1 MNWTILGLLAGGITS
16 MGFIPQLVRGFRTKK
31 LDDVSY
37 YMPLVLIVGM
47 SLWLL
52 YGIIKKDLS
61 IIVANFIGVG
71 CNITLLTMK
80 RIYQKITV
88 SVKNSKF

>member
-1 MNWTILGLLAGGITS
+1 MGLLAGAITS

-37 YMPLVLIVGM
+37 YMPLVLIIGM
-47 SLWLL
+47 SLWLF
-52 YGIIKKDLS
+52 YGIMRKDLS

-80 RIYQKITV
+80 KIYQEKG
-88 SVKNSKF
+88 

>member
-1 MNWTILGLLAGGITS
+1 MNWTILGLLAGAITS

-37 YMPLVLIVGM
+37 YMPLVLIIGM
-47 SLWLL
+47 SLWLF
-52 YGIIKKDLS
+52 YGMMRKDLS

-80 RIYQKITV
+80 KIYQEKG
-88 SVKNSKF
+88 

>member
-1 MNWTILGLLAGGITS
+1 MNWTILGLLAGAITS

-37 YMPLVLIVGM
+37 YMPLVLIIGM
-47 SLWLL
+47 SLWLF
-52 YGIIKKDLS
+52 YGIMRKDLS

-80 RIYQKITV
+80 KIYQEKG
-88 SVKNSKF
+88 

>member
-1 MNWTILGLLAGGITS
+1 MNWTILGLLAGAITS

-37 YMPLVLIVGM
+37 YMPLVLIIGM
-47 SLWLL
+47 SLWLF
-52 YGIIKKDLS
+52 YGIMRKDLS

-80 RIYQKITV
+80 KIYQEKGR
-88 SVKNSKF
+88 

>member
-1 MNWTILGLLAGGITS
+1 MGLLAGAITS

-37 YMPLVLIVGM
+37 YMPLVLIIGM
-47 SLWLL
+47 SLWLF
-52 YGIIKKDLS
+52 YGIMRKDLS

-80 RIYQKITV
+80 KIYQEKGR
-88 SVKNSKF
+88 

>member
-1 MNWTILGLLAGGITS
+1 MNWTILGLLAGAITS

-37 YMPLVLIVGM
+37 YMPLVLIIGM
-47 SLWLL
+47 SLWLF
-52 YGIIKKDLS
+52 YGMMRKDLS

-80 RIYQKITV
+80 KIYQEKGR
-88 SVKNSKF
+88 

>member
-1 MNWTILGLLAGGITS
+1 LGLLAGAITS
-16 MGFIPQLVRGFRTKK
+16 MGFIPQLGRGFRTKK

-37 YMPLVLIVGM
+37 YMPLVLIIGM
-47 SLWLL
+47 SLWLF
-52 YGIIKKDLS
+52 YGMMRKDLS

-80 RIYQKITV
+80 KIYQEKGR
-88 SVKNSKF
+88 